1 MSRGASSGSPVVG
14 NPVRYSK
21 DGVVF
26 YTRTS
31 APTYPLLMDTYLGS
45 VGSTISNAMIS
56 GNLARP

>member
-1 MSRGASSGSPVVG
+1 VVG

-56 GNLARP
+56 GNLARS